1 MESKWYEQFF
11 HGLAVELWRKAM
23 PQAQTLDEADFL
35 VNVLNLQQGARILDV
50 PCGLGRHSIELGKR
64 GYQMTSIDLS
74 EESLA
79 EAKRIAAEA
88 GVPVEWVH
96 GDMSALDRLCGQRKF
111 DGAFCFG
118 NSFGYMDYNR
128 TIDFLRGLCSC
139 LKVGAGFVM
148 DTGVAAESLLP
159 NLQTRKWYKIDDM
172 YMLSDA
178 AYDGESSQLRTEYT
192 FIRDGAVQI
201 GNAVYFIYTVAELK
215 RLFAMCDLQVEN
227 LFSTTKQEPYRY
239 GSQRLLIVARRSRL

>member
-23 PQAQTLDEADFL
+23 PQAQTVDEADFL
-35 VNVLNLQQGARILDV
+35 VNVLNLQPGARVLDV

-64 GYQMTSIDLS
+64 GYQMTSVDLS
-74 EESLA
+74 QESLV

-88 GVPVEWVH
+88 GVSVEWVH
-96 GDMSALDRLCGQRKF
+96 ADMSALEKVCGQTKF

-128 TIDFLRGLCSC
+128 TIDFLRALCNC
-139 LKVGAGFVM
+139 LRVGAGFVLDM
-148 DTGVAAESLLP
+148 GLAAESLLP

-172 YMLSDA
+172 YLLSEA
-178 AYDGESSQLRTEYT
+178 VYDGESSQLRTQYT
-192 FIRDGAVQI
+192 FMRDGAVQT
-201 GNAVYFIYTVAELK
+201 GTATYFIYTVAELK
-215 RLFAMCDLQVEN
+215 RLFAICDLQVQN
-227 LFSTTKQEPYRY
+227 LYSTTGREPYRY
-239 GSQRLLIVARRSRL
+239 GNQRLLIVARRCE